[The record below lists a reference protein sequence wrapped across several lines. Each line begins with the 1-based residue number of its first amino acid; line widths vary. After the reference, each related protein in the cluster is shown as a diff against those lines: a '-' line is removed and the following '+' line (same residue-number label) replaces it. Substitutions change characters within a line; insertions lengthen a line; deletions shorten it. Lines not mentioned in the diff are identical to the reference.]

1 MKNNKL
7 DYYIFIEEINE
18 IIIENIISLK
28 RKKIKLNIIISVKNS
43 DKIIKFAKA
52 NQIPLFVIDSVKF
65 AIKKKASGIFLTSK
79 NKCLRNNIKETTKL
93 IVIGSAHNQFEYY
106 LKQRQNCTTIMLSPI
121 FYNDKYSNHKI
132 LNQIKF
138 NLITLNWK
146 TKICALGG
154 ISYKNVML
162 INLTKSTSIGIK
174 SFITK
179 KKPVYN

>member
-65 AIKKKASGIFLTSK
+65 AIKKKASGIFLTAS
-79 NKCLRNNIKETTKL
+79 NKSLKSNIKQTTKL
-93 IVIGSAHNQFEYY
+93 EVIGSAHNQFEYSIKK
-106 LKQRQNCTTIMLSPI
+106 KQRCSTIMLSPI
-121 FYNDKYSNHKI
+121 FYNIKYSTNKI
-132 LNQIKF
+132 LNPIRF
-138 NLITLNWK
+138 NLITLNWDS
-146 TKICALGG
+146 KICALGG
-154 ISYKNVML
+154 INNKNIKL
-162 INLTKSTSIGIK
+162 INLTKSKAIGIK
-174 SFITK
+174 SLVLK
-179 KKPVYN
+179 

>member
-7 DYYIFIEEINE
+7 DYYIFIEELNE
-18 IIIENIISLK
+18 IIIQNLINLK
-28 RKKIKLNIIISVKNS
+28 RKKLKLNIIISIKNS

-65 AIKKKASGIFLTSK
+65 AIKNNASGVFLTSK
-79 NKCLRNNIKETTKL
+79 NKCMRKNIKETTKL
-93 IVIGSAHNQFEYY
+93 IVIGSAHNQLEYY
-106 LKQRQNCTTIMLSPI
+106 QKARQNCTTIMLSPI
-121 FYNDKYSNHKI
+121 FYNDKYSHHKI

-154 ISYKNVML
+154 ISYKNLML

-174 SFITK
+174 SLIAK
-179 KKPVYN
+179 KKPVHN